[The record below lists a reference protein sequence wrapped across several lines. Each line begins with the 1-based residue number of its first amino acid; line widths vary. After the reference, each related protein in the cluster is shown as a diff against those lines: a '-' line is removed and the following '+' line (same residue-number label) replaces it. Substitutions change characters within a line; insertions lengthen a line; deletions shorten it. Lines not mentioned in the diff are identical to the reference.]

1 MPSAEDVSPRALTP
15 YKPLIDG
22 AAAFGAGDYAGAL
35 PLVSQASLASTDLRD
50 YAAYYTAA
58 SQLRLSRSAD
68 ARALFHALRERKPQ
82 GFLSVSS
89 AIGEAEAAEALGDYK
104 AAIAIYQDLVESK
117 TTINEDVL
125 SRLARASFAANER
138 KKAAEAY
145 LRVYY
150 EFPLTDAAIAAETQ
164 LEALRDQ
171 LHAGEL
177 QGRPWPRPDPLRRAA
192 LSRGPRGL
200 CVAPGPGVG

>member
-1 MPSAEDVSPRALTP
+1 MAQATT
-15 YKPLIDG
+15 
-22 AAAFGAGDYAGAL
+22 AGAL

-68 ARALFHALRERKPQ
+68 ARALFHALRERKPP
-82 GFLSVSS
+82 GYLSVSS

-104 AAIAIYQDLVESK
+104 AAIAIYARPRR
-117 TTINEDVL
+117 IEDHHQRGRAL
-125 SRLARASFAANER
+125 AAGARRRLPANER
-138 KKAAEAY
+138 KQAAEAY

-171 LHAGEL
+171 LHA
-177 QGRPWPRPDPLRRAA
+177 A
-192 LSRGPRGL
+192 
-200 CVAPGPGVG
+200 